1 MHIKNLRYFFIL
13 PIALSVLSLLAIAL
27 WGLKPGI
34 DLAGGSRLQVSYT
47 AGSPDVAQ
55 VQNAVSKLGLGE
67 VRVQPIGTDG
77 YVLQERFLTNDEKN
91 TLENS
96 LSNLGQMHEDEFT
109 SVGPAL
115 GNELLKKGLIALG
128 LVTLS
133 IILFIAFAFRKV
145 SKPVASWKYG
155 VVAIVTL
162 MHDVLIPTGVFALLG
177 FFNGAEVDS
186 LFIVALLTVLGISI
200 NDTIVVFD
208 RIRENLSLNEQHRK
222 REEFSEVVWRSIRQ
236 TVVRSVN
243 TSLAVVIVLF
253 SLYLLGPATTADFAL
268 TLIVGM
274 IAGTYSSIFL
284 AAPLLVVWEKWQKK
298 Q

>member
-47 AGSPDVAQ
+47 AGRPDVAQ
-55 VQNAVSKLGLGE
+55 VQNAVSKLGVGE

-96 LSNLGQMHEDEFT
+96 LSHLGQMHEDEFT

-145 SKPVASWKYG
+145 SKPVPSWGYG
-155 VVAIVTL
+155 LTVVAMLAIDLIV
-162 MHDVLIPTGVFALLG
+162 PTGFYAVLCHYT
-177 FFNGAEVDS
+177 GAQVDS
-186 LFIVALLTVLGISI
+186 LFIVALLA
-200 NDTIVVFD
+200 
-208 RIRENLSLNEQHRK
+208 R
-222 REEFSEVVWRSIRQ
+222 
-236 TVVRSVN
+236 
-243 TSLAVVIVLF
+243 
-253 SLYLLGPATTADFAL
+253 
-268 TLIVGM
+268 
-274 IAGTYSSIFL
+274 
-284 AAPLLVVWEKWQKK
+284 
-298 Q
+298 